1 MKGTYVLLIRV
12 PRETKVKIGSLGRIR
27 FKKEAY
33 AYVGSALKNMKSRI
47 ERHLKDEKNFHWH
60 IDYFLT
66 KADIE
71 EIIYGEKAEKKECEI
86 AETLADKFPSIK
98 DFGSSD
104 CECKSHLFRFE
115 DFPKLKEEVISSFKK
130 AGLEPEEW

>member
-1 MKGTYVLLIRV
+1 MKGTYVLLIKV
-12 PRETKVKIGSLGRIR
+12 PREIELKIGRLGEIR
-27 FKKEAY
+27 FKKGAY

-47 ERHLKDEKNFHWH
+47 ERHLKDEKNLHWH
-60 IDYFLT
+60 IDYLLT

-104 CECKSHLFRFE
+104 CGCESHLFRFE

-130 AGLEPEEW
+130 AGLKPEEW